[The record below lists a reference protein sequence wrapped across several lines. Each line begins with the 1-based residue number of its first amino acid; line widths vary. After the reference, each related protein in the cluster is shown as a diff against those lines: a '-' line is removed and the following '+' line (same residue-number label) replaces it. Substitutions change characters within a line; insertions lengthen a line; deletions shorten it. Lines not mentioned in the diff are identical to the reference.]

1 MKQITK
7 RFPGVVA
14 LDKVDFDLERGEIHA
29 LVGENGAGKST
40 LMKILSGILK
50 PDEGKIFL
58 DGKEVTFNSIL
69 EAQSHGISM
78 IHQELNLCENL
89 TVAENIFL
97 GLEENWNV
105 SKKNLVRKAGEL
117 LKQLEFDIQPDKK
130 VEELS
135 VSEKQL
141 VSIAKALSRKVKI
154 LIMDEPTATITEH
167 EVKRLF
173 EIMRDLK
180 NRGISIIFIS
190 HRLDEIFEIAD
201 RVTVL
206 RDGKKIG
213 TGSLRDY
220 DRDTIIQMMIGR
232 KISEMYPRFNKC
244 TEEVLFEVEEF
255 SVPGYVEP
263 LSFEL
268 RKGEIFGIAGLVG
281 CGKSE
286 LALGLFGALKPH
298 FKRMVLFGKEI
309 KRLDSPLD
317 ALENGIIMV
326 PEDRKTLGLV
336 LELSVMKNIILPNT
350 DIVSRFIKIDWKQ
363 SARIAERFVRQ
374 LNIKTP
380 SIKQLVKNLSGGNQ
394 QKVVIA
400 KYLVKKPRL
409 AVFVEPTRGIDVGS
423 KVEIYELMNHLANEG
438 TGIIFISSELPE
450 IVNLCDRVMVM
461 HRGRMT
467 ALLEKDEISQENIMK
482 AAVGV
487 QVK

>member
-7 RFPGVVA
+7 HFPGVTA
-14 LDKVDFDLERGEIHA
+14 LDKVDFDLEKGEIHA

-50 PDEGKIFL
+50 PDEGKIL
-58 DGKEVTFNSIL
+58 LEGTEVSFNSVL
-69 EAQSHGISM
+69 EAQNHGISM

-97 GLEENWNV
+97 GLEESWNV
-105 SKKNLVRKAGEL
+105 SRKNLIRKAGKFLEQ
-117 LKQLEFDIQPDKK
+117 LKFEIQPDEK
-130 VEELS
+130 VGKLS

-167 EVKRLF
+167 EVERLF

-180 NRGISIIFIS
+180 EQGISIIFIS

-213 TGSLRDY
+213 TGNLKDF
-220 DRDTIIQMMIGR
+220 DRDTIVQMMTGR
-232 KISEMYPRFNKC
+232 KISEMYPKFNKC
-244 TEEVLFEVEEF
+244 TDEVIFEVDEF
-255 SVPGYVEP
+255 SVPDYVET
-263 LSFEL
+263 LSFRL
-268 RKGEIFGIAGLVG
+268 KRGEIFGVTGLVG

-286 LALGLFGALKPH
+286 LALGLFGALESS
-298 FKRMVLFGKEI
+298 FKRMVLFGNEI
-309 KRLDSPLD
+309 TKLNSPLD

-326 PEDRKTLGLV
+326 PEDRKTMGLV

-350 DIVSRFIKIDWKQ
+350 DVVSRFIKINWKQ
-363 SARIAERFVRQ
+363 SFEIAERFVKQ

-380 SIKQLVKNLSGGNQ
+380 SVKQLVKNLSGGNQ
-394 QKVVIA
+394 QKVVIS

-409 AVFVEPTRGIDVGS
+409 AIFVEPTRGIDVGS
-423 KVEIYELMNHLANEG
+423 KVEIYELINHLANEG

-461 HRGRMT
+461 HRGKMM
-467 ALLEKDEISQENIMK
+467 ALLEKEEISQENIMK
-482 AAVGV
+482 AAMGV
-487 QVK
+487 QM